1 MKLQTLFSAFIM
13 AVGINYY
20 SATAQEVN
28 LSTATADPNTFVFND
43 GRNTVQGVIYQLL
56 EKKTKCCGNDAIYLE
71 VKIDPSGQ
79 VIGAKALTGK
89 NDCYKNSVVDI
100 VKQIKWN
107 NATIK
112 APKSIYF
119 EVKPVLACAGKA
131 DDNQYVTVNVGG
143 TAVVAE
149 NNNDAKAK
157 EEALK
162 RQLEAEARR
171 KAELEANAKK
181 NSTTAQVSSADTTKP
196 GLAQELPKQKYKS
209 AGDRKPNPEHIKS
222 FVNTSGPSKSTPVYI
237 EGDQKM
243 AVYIK
248 QSLRKQGVCGLAH
261 VLGEITIDKDG
272 AVKSYRIFQTNNDVV
287 LNAIGP
293 VLTSMKFNGDRFD
306 RVSYVEFKTDID
318 CLGNNGSKVDL
329 ASEPDYLKTGEL
341 PVVGG
346 R

>member
-1 MKLQTLFSAFIM
+1 MKLQTLFSALMI
-13 AVGINYY
+13 AVGVQY

-43 GRNTVQGVIYQLL
+43 GKNTVQGVIYQLL

-112 APKSIYF
+112 SPKSIYF

-131 DDNQYVTVNVGG
+131 DDNQYAAVNVGG
-143 TAVVAE
+143 TNVVVAN

-171 KAELEANAKK
+171 KAEMEANAKNNN
-181 NSTTAQVSSADTTKP
+181 NSQVSAPDTTKP
-196 GLAQELPKQKYKS
+196 GLATALPKQKYQS
-209 AGDRKPNPEHIKS
+209 AGDRKPNPEHVKS
-222 FVNTSGPSKSTPVYI
+222 FVNTGGPSKSTPVYI

-243 AVYIK
+243 AIYIK
-248 QSLRKQGVCGLAH
+248 QNLRKQGVCGLAH

-293 VLTSMKFNGDRFD
+293 VLTSMKFNGDRFE

-318 CLGNNGSKVDL
+318 CLGNNGSKADL
-329 ASEPDYLKTGEL
+329 TGEADYLKTGES
-341 PVVGG
+341 PVIGAQ
-346 R
+346 